1 MRDATIQ
8 DVFCTGSK
16 LSLHTRS
23 RQYGETMTVFHIP
36 DANLRWQI
44 MGAVQRGMGVLAF
57 LRMTV

>member
-8 DVFCTGSK
+8 DVFYTGSK